1 VVGGRDAATRICLPC
16 IMPLRKGLIGNGP
29 RGWGCEPRRGWADF
43 VTGAKCVAV
52 QILRALSRVVALVA
66 LVPPP

>member
-1 VVGGRDAATRICLPC
+1 MYVMKGCDVAPDCFSAC
-16 IMPLRKGLIGNGP
+16 KGLIGNGP